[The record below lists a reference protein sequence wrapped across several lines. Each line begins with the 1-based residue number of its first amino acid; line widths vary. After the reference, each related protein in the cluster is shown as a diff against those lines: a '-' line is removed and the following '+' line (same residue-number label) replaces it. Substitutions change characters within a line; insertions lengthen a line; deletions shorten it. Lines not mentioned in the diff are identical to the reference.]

1 MTQLALTPAA
11 CYPVYPALAARGPV
25 VRPGITVDPGAA
37 VIFRH
42 EPSEDPTRWQFF
54 HMRELVR
61 AGDPEEV
68 IEWRDGW
75 LVRGLQFLR
84 DLGLAV
90 TTDVAADPFFGRS
103 GKLLA
108 ASQREQALKYEIHLR
123 IVEDQL
129 TALAS
134 FNCHQGHFATLFGLS
149 FADGGL
155 VHTACLGF
163 GHERIVL
170 GLLRTHGLDV
180 DVWPAE
186 VADGS
191 FRDVPGLGMLHL
203 FGLDPASYR
212 PHAVHQE
219 GRVYQETNCYTD
231 ILVEL
236 IHARGDEPLAA
247 LGCTLE
253 IAFEGDQW
261 TFFKPDPADLWSL
274 FGIDIH
280 EMQPYLDLALH
291 IAEQLKGGRSMT
303 VEVDAWFLPDTLTT
317 SYRREHVKTS
327 IAVEAIDPGRKRS
340 SIFTTPRCSA
350 SLTRTTA
357 GRCESALT
365 AARRS
370 SLRTARSCGSSRG
383 DACRVPRFGRRP
395 WSSSACTLLG
405 VPLAIHS
412 PRLPSACP

>member
-1 MTQLALTPAA
+1 MAAAPNQAWRRLRDDLVRHGLLLESGVPGLYGRGAAFERVREGLDRELTRAFAGEKAEHIAFPPAIPRWQLESSGYLRSFPHLAGSVFSFRGTEPEAAEQDAIAHDHGDWSRFQAMTQLALTPAA

-186 VADGS
+186 VAD
-191 FRDVPGLGMLHL
+191 R
-203 FGLDPASYR
+203 
-212 PHAVHQE
+212 
-219 GRVYQETNCYTD
+219 
-231 ILVEL
+231 IL
-236 IHARGDEPLAA
+236 
-247 LGCTLE
+247 
-253 IAFEGDQW
+253 
-261 TFFKPDPADLWSL
+261 S
-274 FGIDIH
+274 
-280 EMQPYLDLALH
+280 
-291 IAEQLKGGRSMT
+291 
-303 VEVDAWFLPDTLTT
+303 
-317 SYRREHVKTS
+317 
-327 IAVEAIDPGRKRS
+327 
-340 SIFTTPRCSA
+340 
-350 SLTRTTA
+350 
-357 GRCESALT
+357 
-365 AARRS
+365 
-370 SLRTARSCGSSRG
+370 
-383 DACRVPRFGRRP
+383 
-395 WSSSACTLLG
+395 
-405 VPLAIHS
+405 
-412 PRLPSACP
+412 